1 MNQESIYIF
10 ILGFT
15 RNINSFLNV
24 LLLKRLCTQFVSD
37 RSLIHSQT
45 TKFVPA
51 QRENLDFQ
59 SAKQNSSNRFHLTR
73 NSSMY
78 ITVALCSLLNQALD
92 GHRIEVNRYLCI
104 VMRPTNA
111 QFIAITINNYNC
123 T

>member
-24 LLLKRLCTQFVSD
+24 LLLEKIVHIICLGQ
-37 RSLIHSQT
+37 
-45 TKFVPA
+45 KFDSFSNHIVPA

-59 SAKQNSSNRFHLTR
+59 SAKQNSSNRLHLTR

-104 VMRPTNA
+104 VMRPTSA
-111 QFIAITINNYNC
+111 QFIAMTINKYNC